1 MNMAYKVLLIFFL
14 PAILLSLH
22 HIFPYLLVGSTIIK
36 ISHALHF
43 YVPNNFVV
51 GQIMGGNV
59 DAAKLFMNGELP
71 WHFVYGIFYP
81 INFIYS
87 FLKIESAYIVVDLL
101 TKLIG
106 FFSCLYFL
114 KQFKAKY
121 LLKILISC
129 LFASQIVN
137 TTWGLGVAGF
147 PFIFA
152 VCLREKNIKIKHL
165 VLISLIAM
173 NTDLYLHGVY
183 IFLIVISSLFFLKKD
198 IFIKNIK
205 NLIKIFL
212 TFLIFLV
219 ISNSNLFYNIIYFS
233 PFQLSERVEAITFK
247 ENILQLFQG
256 IFTPSNVNAYF
267 FPNIILSLLIIVSII
282 FTLIGRTKNNIPIL
296 KLLIFFQLMIF
307 FINLFIN
314 LDVFTGTIFTRLSY
328 FLIFFQVLLIFN
340 FLNTLKFLKNTFFL
354 LLIFSIIYN
363 QISPSLFTVIK
374 VKSNYESFTK
384 SEKEKIKKDYK
395 EFNFYRLIQNYND
408 FSQKALLNSNN
419 TDIRSYQA
427 SSFKSYYRS
436 KDFKIIKKLVG
447 EKRTF
452 TIGHDPFVSVVNNIK
467 VTGGYYRYY
476 PLAYKYK
483 YIEIVEDQI
492 KYIEQKSVSSSL
504 TKQIS
509 KFKNTGQK
517 LYSFYNEGDEFKINL
532 NKLKELD
539 VKFIV
544 SKYFLENK
552 NLEIVCESCSNI
564 ADLNLYKIK

>member
-1 MNMAYKVLLIFFL
+1 
-14 PAILLSLH
+14 
-22 HIFPYLLVGSTIIK
+22 
-36 ISHALHF
+36 
-43 YVPNNFVV
+43 
-51 GQIMGGNV
+51 
-59 DAAKLFMNGELP
+59 
-71 WHFVYGIFYP
+71 
-81 INFIYS
+81 
-87 FLKIESAYIVVDLL
+87 
-101 TKLIG
+101 
-106 FFSCLYFL
+106 
-114 KQFKAKY
+114 
-121 LLKILISC
+121 
-129 LFASQIVN
+129 
-137 TTWGLGVAGF
+137 
-147 PFIFA
+147 
-152 VCLREKNIKIKHL
+152 
-165 VLISLIAM
+165 
-173 NTDLYLHGVY
+173 
-183 IFLIVISSLFFLKKD
+183 
-198 IFIKNIK
+198 
-205 NLIKIFL
+205 
-212 TFLIFLV
+212 
-219 ISNSNLFYNIIYFS
+219 
-233 PFQLSERVEAITFK
+233 
-247 ENILQLFQG
+247 
-256 IFTPSNVNAYF
+256 
-267 FPNIILSLLIIVSII
+267 
-282 FTLIGRTKNNIPIL
+282 
-296 KLLIFFQLMIF
+296 MIF

-419 TDIRSYQA
+419 TDVRSYQA

-447 EKRTF
+447 EKKTF

-552 NLEIVCESCSNI
+552 NLEKVCESCSNI